1 MFVLNKSFTIDRH
14 DYNRDFSDFFSSVK
28 GRLKQYKNNP
38 DIAIEIYKTDKS
50 YGVKFTNITKNG
62 GWLY

>member
-1 MFVLNKSFTIDRH
+1 MYIRKSFTIDRH
-14 DYNRDFSDFFSSVK
+14 QYNKSFNDFMLSVK
-28 GRLKQYKNNP
+28 YSLKRYKNNK
-38 DIAIEIYKTDKS
+38 DIKIEVYKTDKS